1 MGRFTFRAWRR
12 VAAWTQAVLI
22 LGLPFVRVGG
32 ESALRFDVPTLKL
45 YFFGSVVWIS
55 EAYFFLL
62 VLLLFAI
69 GVMLFTVLYG
79 RIWCG
84 WMCPQTVLSDY
95 SRSIERIAA
104 WFTGHRFLRTAFSQ
118 GLLAVFSTLVAFD
131 LVAFFVS
138 PYDLLA
144 DVRSRSIGPWT
155 FWSWIFFSSLIYLNL
170 VFVRQRFCASICPY
184 ARFQSAFFD
193 QDTLTIAF
201 DASRAGECMGCEA
214 CVRTCPAEIDIRQGL
229 QVECINCAACID
241 ACSHQRDRYGKGSL
255 VYYAKGKGGHDGQ
268 AGTRPRV
275 VWLSLLLSVIA
286 VLFLYQIYSRMPVD
300 FWVIRDERQSYHQI
314 GVRGNILNAYS
325 LLIENRSL
333 TPGIYQLSIS
343 GIKDAELVISQNP
356 VRIPPNS
363 SARLPVYVFAKRQNL
378 SERMTRIRFTLT
390 DTVSSEIRIDQ
401 EAPFIYPER
410 SDKGVDI

>member
-1 MGRFTFRAWRR
+1 MGRFTFHDWRR
-12 VAAWTQAVLI
+12 VAAWTQAVLM

-62 VLLLFAI
+62 VLLLFTI

-84 WMCPQTVLSDY
+84 WVCPQTVLSDF
-95 SRSIERIAA
+95 SRSIESISA
-104 WFTGHRFLRTAFSQ
+104 WFTGRRFLRAAVSH
-118 GLLAVFSTLVAFD
+118 GLLAVFSALVAFD
-131 LVAFFVS
+131 LVAYFVS

-144 DVRSRSIGPWT
+144 DVRSRSVGPWT
-155 FWSWIFFSSLIYLNL
+155 FWSWIFFSSLICLNL
-170 VFVRQRFCASICPY
+170 IFVRQRFCASICPY

-193 QDTLTIAF
+193 QYSLTIAF
-201 DASRAGECMGCEA
+201 DTSRSGECMGCEA
-214 CVRTCPAEIDIRQGL
+214 CVRICPAEIDIRKGL

-241 ACSHQRDRYGKGSL
+241 ACSRQRDRYGKVSL
-255 VYYAKGKGGHDGQ
+255 VNYARGTDDHEGK
-268 AGTRPRV
+268 AGARPRV
-275 VWLSLLLSVIA
+275 VWLSLLVSVIA

-333 TPGIYQLSIS
+333 SPGIYQLSIS
-343 GIKDAELVISQNP
+343 GIKDAELVLSQNP

-378 SERMTRIRFTLT
+378 SGRTTRIRFTLT
-390 DTVSSEIRIDQ
+390 NTVSSEIRIDQ